1 MNSLAIKNRS
11 LAGINRIKGINA
23 AYVPSIPNIDEMV
36 LEKEAKKDSG
46 VELDAGAGEEY
57 MGFSKQ
63 QFWTM
68 LGVVALAIAAIYA
81 LFKFKVIKV

>member
-11 LAGINRIKGINA
+11 LAGINRIKGVNT
-23 AYVPSIPNIDEMV
+23 AYVPSIPNIDDMV

-46 VELDAGAGEEY
+46 VELDAGEGY
-57 MGFSKQ
+57 MGFSRQ

-68 LGVVALAIAAIYA
+68 LGIFALAIAVVYA